1 MQEGKAVAQKIFIVV
16 LLAVGNAEARA
27 QTDTRVYGLASA
39 VIESVRSSNVSRT
52 TRFVSNSSLL
62 GFEGTES
69 LGGNY
74 RALFQIEGGF
84 DVDNG
89 SGRINNRDSFVGLQG
104 DFGRVK
110 AGFMTSP
117 MRGLGSRMNFVPGST
132 SIANN
137 IGIMATLNGQATGL
151 NSRMQNSIRYD
162 TPNMNGFA
170 GALIW
175 APGENRAAGQNNYA
189 YGAGL
194 SYQQRS
200 LYAGY
205 SYLK

>member
-1 MQEGKAVAQKIFIVV
+1 MTRKTCMAAA
-16 LLAVGNAEARA
+16 LALATTGAHA
-27 QTDTRVYGLASA
+27 QTEVRVYGLASA
-39 VIESVRSSNVSRT
+39 VLESVRSTSVPRK

-62 GFEGTES
+62 GFEGAED
-69 LGGNY
+69 LGNGY
-74 RALFQIEGGF
+74 KASFQIEGGL
-84 DVDNG
+84 DIDNG
-89 SGRINNRDSFVGLQG
+89 SGRVNNRDSYVALQG
-104 DFGRVK
+104 GFGRIK

-117 MRGLGSRMNFVPGST
+117 MRGMGSRMNFVPGST

-137 IGIMATLNGQATGL
+137 IGIMTTLNGQATGL

-162 TPNMNGFA
+162 TPNMNGLA

-194 SYQQRS
+194 SYVNGP

-205 SYLK
+205 SYR